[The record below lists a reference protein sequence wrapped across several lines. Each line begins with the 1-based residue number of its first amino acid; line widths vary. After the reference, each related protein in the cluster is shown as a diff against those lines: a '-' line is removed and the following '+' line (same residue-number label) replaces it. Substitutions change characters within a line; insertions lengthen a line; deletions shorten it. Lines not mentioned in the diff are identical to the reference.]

1 MNKRK
6 FQRIKDTV
14 ELTGFVI
21 TQKNA
26 FGQIFADASAMSRT
40 MPALVLKRS
49 SRVMPGKWTLISG
62 QMNI

>member
-6 FQRIKDTV
+6 FQRIKGTV

-49 SRVMPGKWTLISG
+49 SRVMPGNWTLISG